1 MTELSKLA
9 ITTVDQQ
16 VSVSGQIT
24 PDDVAVLVEQGVEVL
39 VCNRPD
45 NESSDQPSYS
55 IIAAAAAKHGVH
67 MVNIPFAG
75 GQMQA
80 EHTQAFADIV
90 ASGKRIHA
98 YCRTGNRS
106 STLYTAVNSIKK

>member
-1 MTELSKLA
+1 MDINVL
-9 ITTVDQQ
+9 DQQ

-24 PDDVAVLVEQGVEVL
+24 PSDVVDFANQGVEVL

-45 NESSDQPSYS
+45 NEAQGQPAYS
-55 IIAAAAAKHGVH
+55 EVAIAAQEAGLEVL
-67 MVNIPFAG
+67 NISFSG
-75 GQMQA
+75 GQMQPEQANEFA
-80 EHTQAFADIV
+80 ELL

-106 STLYTAVNSIKK
+106 SQLWAAATQDK